1 MWLSRILILKKAFKT
16 IKNVAIQKLYDNNMQ
31 HALIFHKFRL
41 GHNEVT
47 FILHISNN
55 LSIFKGN

>member
-1 MWLSRILILKKAFKT
+1 
-16 IKNVAIQKLYDNNMQ
+16 MQ
-31 HALIFHKFRL
+31 HALIFHNFRL
-41 GHNEVT
+41 GHNEVA

>member
-1 MWLSRILILKKAFKT
+1 MLRYK
-16 IKNVAIQKLYDNNMQ
+16 KLYDNNMQ

-55 LSIFKGN
+55 LSIFKGNGFRAIASKFGTIFDSK